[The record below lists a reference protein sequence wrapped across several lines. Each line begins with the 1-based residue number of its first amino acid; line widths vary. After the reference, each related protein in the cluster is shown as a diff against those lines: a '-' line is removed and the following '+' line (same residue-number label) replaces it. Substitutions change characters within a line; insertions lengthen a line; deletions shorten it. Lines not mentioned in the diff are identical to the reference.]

1 MKVETAL
8 PIGDLSQV
16 PAGAKEAEELGY
28 DGVLSFEVGHDPFL
42 PLAIAAEHTQRV
54 TLGSAV
60 AIAFPRSPMSVA
72 QMAWDIQA
80 LSRGRL
86 LLGLGTQVKGHN
98 ERRYSTP
105 WPSPAGPRLR
115 EYILVLRAIWASWQN
130 KSRPNFRG
138 KHYTYTLMTPFFDP
152 GPIEHPHVPIHISA
166 VNPYMC
172 RLAGELCD
180 GIRLHGLCTP
190 KYLHEVI
197 LPNIETGAKK
207 VGRSLKD
214 IDICGG
220 GFIIT
225 GEREGDVERQKQ
237 FARAQIGFYA
247 STRTY
252 KSVLDMHGWGETCLT
267 LHRLVDEGRW
277 AELGRQVTDEML
289 EQFGVIGTYD
299 EIAARIKERWGGIVN
314 RIAFAVPIRDGG
326 DKERVKALIGELQA
340 I

>member
-8 PIGDLSQV
+8 PIGDLSQI
-16 PAGAKEAEELGY
+16 PSAAKESEELGY

-42 PLAIAAEHTQRV
+42 PLAIAAQHTQRLS
-54 TLGSAV
+54 LGSAV

-80 LSRGRL
+80 LSQGRL

-105 WPSPAGPRLR
+105 WPSPPGPRLR
-115 EYILVLRAIWASWQN
+115 EYILVLRAIWDSWQN
-130 KSRPNFRG
+130 KTRPNFRG

-152 GPIEHPHVPIHISA
+152 GPIEHPHIPIHISA

-180 GIRLHGLCTP
+180 GIRLHAFCTP
-190 KYLHEVI
+190 KYLREVI
-197 LPNIETGAKK
+197 LPNIEGAAKK
-207 VGRSLKD
+207 AGRSLKD
-214 IDICGG
+214 IDISGG

-225 GEREGDVERQKQ
+225 GESEEDVEGQKE
-237 FARAQIGFYA
+237 AIRAQIAFYG

-252 KSVLDMHGWGETCLT
+252 KGVMDLHGWGDTCLR
-267 LHRLVDEGRW
+267 LHRLSVEGKW
-277 AELGRQVTDEML
+277 AEMGQQISDEML
-289 EQFGVIGTYD
+289 EQFAVIGTYD
-299 EIAARIKERWGGIVN
+299 QIAAKIRERWGGIVD
-314 RIAFAVPIRDGG
+314 RIALAVPTRNKDHR
-326 DKERVKALIGELQA
+326 KRVKALVGELQA

>member
-8 PIGDLSQV
+8 PIGGLDQV
-16 PAGAKEAEELGY
+16 AAAAREAEEMGY

-60 AIAFPRSPMSVA
+60 AIAFPRSPLAVA

-115 EYILVLRAIWASWQN
+115 EYILVLRAIWDSWQN
-130 KSRPNFRG
+130 KTRPNFRG

-172 RLAGELCD
+172 RLVGELCD
-180 GIRLHGLCTP
+180 GARLHGFCTP
-190 KYLHEVI
+190 KYLREVI
-197 LPNIETGAKK
+197 LPNMEAAAKK
-207 VGRSLKD
+207 AGRSLND
-214 IDICGG
+214 IDISGG
-220 GFIIT
+220 GFVIT
-225 GEREGDVERQKQ
+225 GEREEDIERQKE
-237 FARAQIGFYA
+237 AIRAQIAFYG

-252 KSVLDMHGWGETCLT
+252 KGVLDIHGWGETCLR
-267 LHRLVDEGRW
+267 LHRLAAAGRW
-277 AELGRQVTDEML
+277 AEMGQQISDEML
-289 EQFGVIGTYD
+289 DQFVVIGTYD
-299 EIAARIKERWGGIVN
+299 EIAARIRERWGGIVN
-314 RIAFAVPIRDGG
+314 RIAFAIPIRNQG
-326 DKERVKALIGELQA
+326 DKERLKALIRELQA

>member
-8 PIGDLSQV
+8 PIGGLEPV
-16 PAGAKEAEELGY
+16 AAAATEAEELGY

-42 PLAIAAEHTQRV
+42 PLTIAAEHTQRV

-60 AIAFPRSPMSVA
+60 AIAFPRSPLTVA

-115 EYILVLRAIWASWQN
+115 EYILVLRAIWDSWQN

-138 KHYTYTLMTPFFDP
+138 KHYTYTLMTPAFDP

-172 RLAGELCD
+172 RLAAELCD
-180 GIRLHGLCTP
+180 GVRLHSFCTP
-190 KYLHEVI
+190 KYLREVI
-197 LPNIETGAKK
+197 LPNMEAAAKK
-207 VGRSLKD
+207 AGRSLKD
-214 IDICGG
+214 IDISGG

-225 GEREGDVERQKQ
+225 GEKEEDVERQKEVI
-237 FARAQIGFYA
+237 RAQIAFYG

-252 KSVLDMHGWGETCLT
+252 KGVLDIHGWGETCLN
-267 LHRLVDEGRW
+267 LHQLAAEGRW
-277 AELGRQVTDEML
+277 AEMKRQISDEML
-289 EQFGVIGTYD
+289 DQFAVIGTYD
-299 EIAARIKERWGGIVN
+299 EIVARIRERWGGIVN
-314 RIAFAVPIRDGG
+314 RIVFVIPVRDQG
-326 DKERVKALIGELQA
+326 DKERLKALIGELQA

>member
-8 PIGDLSQV
+8 PIGALSQV
-16 PAGAKEAEELGY
+16 AAAAREAEEMGY

-72 QMAWDIQA
+72 QMAWDIQT

-115 EYILVLRAIWASWQN
+115 EYILVLRAIWDSWQS

-172 RLAGELCD
+172 RLAGELCE
-180 GIRLHGLCTP
+180 GIRLHNFCTP
-190 KYLHEVI
+190 NYLREVI
-197 LPNIETGAKK
+197 LPNIEAGARNA
-207 VGRSLKD
+207 GRSLKEMD
-214 IDICGG
+214 ISGG
-220 GFIIT
+220 GFIIA
-225 GEREGDVERQKQ
+225 GEREEDVERQKE
-237 FARAQIGFYA
+237 AVRAQIAFYG

-252 KSVLDMHGWGETCLT
+252 KGVLDMHGWGETCLK
-267 LHRLVDEGRW
+267 LHRLAAEDKW
-277 AELGRQVTDEML
+277 AEMGQHISDEML
-289 EQFGVIGTYD
+289 NQFAVIGTYD
-299 EIAARIKERWGGIVN
+299 QIAARIRERWGGIIN
-314 RIAFAVPIRDGG
+314 RIAFDIPIPNQG
-326 DKERVKALIGELQA
+326 DRERLKALIGELQA

>member
-8 PIGDLSQV
+8 PIGGLEPV
-16 PAGAKEAEELGY
+16 AAAATEAEELGY

-60 AIAFPRSPMSVA
+60 AIAFPRSPLTVA

-115 EYILVLRAIWASWQN
+115 EYILVLRAIWDSWQN

-138 KHYTYTLMTPFFDP
+138 KHYTYTLMTPAFDP

-172 RLAGELCD
+172 RLAAELCD
-180 GIRLHGLCTP
+180 GVRLHGFCTP
-190 KYLHEVI
+190 KYLREVI
-197 LPNIETGAKK
+197 LPNMEAAAKK
-207 VGRSLKD
+207 AGRSLKD
-214 IDICGG
+214 IDISGG

-225 GEREGDVERQKQ
+225 GEKEEDVERQKEVI
-237 FARAQIGFYA
+237 RAQVAFYG

-252 KSVLDMHGWGETCLT
+252 KGVLDIHGWGETCLN
-267 LHRLVDEGRW
+267 LHQLAAEGRW
-277 AELGRQVTDEML
+277 AEMKQQISDEML
-289 EQFGVIGTYD
+289 EQFAVIGTYD
-299 EIAARIKERWGGIVN
+299 EIAARIRERWGGIVN
-314 RIAFAVPIRDGG
+314 RIALAIPVTNQG
-326 DKERVKALIGELQA
+326 DKERLKALIGELQA